1 MYKYHRIS
9 CNSKGFNCALY
20 IQNSVLLLLY
30 YMLITACT
38 YFVYILL
45 QLCTETSFQKK
56 KKKKKNHHHHQQQQ
70 QQKACLVQ
78 ILIITYLTI
87 ISLTLAKKHPQVQNH
102 SVTLPKTS
110 VSTSKYLPLFDLH
123 FG

>member
-38 YFVYILL
+38 YFVYILF

-56 KKKKKNHHHHQQQQ
+56 KKKKKPPPPPTTTTTKSMFGTNIDNNLLDNHIADFSK
-70 QQKACLVQ
+70 KAPPSSKPFSHV
-78 ILIITYLTI
+78 T
-87 ISLTLAKKHPQVQNH
+87 QNIREY
-102 SVTLPKTS
+102 K
-110 VSTSKYLPLFDLH
+110 
-123 FG
+123 

>member
-1 MYKYHRIS
+1 MYKCHRIS
-9 CNSKGFNCALY
+9 CNSKGFNCVLY

-38 YFVYILL
+38 YFVYILF

-56 KKKKKNHHHHQQQQ
+56 RKKKKKKNHHHQQQ

-78 ILIITYLTI
+78 ILIITDLTI

-110 VSTSKYLPLFDLH
+110 VSTSKYLQLFDLH